1 MQLPHHLVH
10 HFCNLFVAKIVDA
23 ALVGVVKFASRVEGA
38 LVQAIA
44 HYFVCVAERDAAC
57 YQLVYFFHTKK
68 RVEGFIGQKV
78 GAHLYLLQ

>member
-1 MQLPHHLVH
+1 MQLSQHLVH
-10 HFCNLFVAKIVDA
+10 RLCNLFSAKVIDA

-57 YQLVYFFHTKK
+57 YQLVYFFQTK
-68 RVEGFIGQKV
+68 
-78 GAHLYLLQ
+78 